1 MSPDE
6 LAQQIEEIILSADAK
21 FALSM
26 GRVQNT
32 LYEQLLVIIKNLEV
46 DQDGYI
52 LQSAANR
59 KILSEAETKIS
70 EIFSQGIYQ
79 NAVSS
84 YVSIIPQVDELN
96 QRYFS
101 TFKGF
106 KDNKQFLKS
115 LQNQTIKTVEKF
127 VLQDGLESQVISP
140 LSQILNQ
147 NVNSGGKFS
156 GFLQQV
162 RDYIKGNDKVEGRA
176 ISYSRTFL
184 RDSMFTYARTFQQSV
199 TNDLGLEFYLYSGPI
214 IDKTRSFC
222 EDRAGKFFH
231 HREIELWASLEW
243 TGKKAGTTESSIF
256 LFAGGW
262 NCNHQLIPV
271 SSNIVPEDVIERAEN
286 AGYVK

>member
-6 LAQQIEEIILSADAK
+6 LARQIEEIILSSDAK
-21 FALSM
+21 FASSM

-46 DQDGYI
+46 DEDGYI

-59 KILSEAETKIS
+59 KILYEAETKIS

-84 YVSIIPQVDELN
+84 YVSVIPQVDELN

-101 TFKGF
+101 TFKAF
-106 KDNKQFLKS
+106 KENKQFLKS

-156 GFLQQV
+156 GFLQQI